1 MSNIPIIGQSGEKS
15 DEDKAKEAAQIVQ
28 ERLVYTTLV
37 HSFDPETK
45 TEVIHCFG
53 GNPDVISV
61 MFVIGKAL
69 AMQMD
74 KNQTP
79 AQVAVEYAKEIADW
93 LTLQL
98 WPKPK
103 LEVTNDMPGE

>member
-1 MSNIPIIGQSGEKS
+1 MSNIPIIGQNGEKS
-15 DEDKAKEAAQIVQ
+15 DADKEKEAAEKVQ

-53 GNPDVISV
+53 SSPDVIGA
-61 MFVIGKAL
+61 MFVIGKAISI
-69 AMQMD
+69 QMD

-103 LEVTNDMPGE
+103 LEVTNEMPG